1 MAYIPGTHTAADQM
15 RAVETVCPSCGGQ
28 GMSVFYETRQVPVH
42 SVLLFP
48 TQQQAV
54 EYPRGDI
61 ELGVCPRCGFISN
74 VVFDASKHEYSERY
88 EETQGFSQTFQA
100 FHRALATR
108 LIEEYDLRQKT
119 VIEIGCGKGEFLTL
133 LCELGEN
140 TGIGFDPA
148 YVEERNVS
156 PAKDR
161 MTFIRD
167 FYSERYSHVHGDFV
181 VCKMTLEHIP
191 NVREFIGT
199 VRRSLGDRLQTRV
212 FFQIPNMLR
221 IFGEA
226 AFWDIYYE
234 HCSYFSPGS
243 LARLFR
249 SCDFEVLHLETQ
261 YADQYL
267 MIEAMPGARGDGRPL
282 PMEES
287 PESLLEE
294 VRAFMPRAVQVIS
307 QWRQRIVELHAAGK
321 RTVIW
326 GGGSKGVTFLT
337 TLELGQEIAFAVD
350 VNPYRSGTFLGR
362 TGHEIVAPESLVSS
376 KPDAVIVMNPVY
388 CKEIQEELDRL
399 GIVAEVLPIHDLDAL
414 PEGAQR

>member
-1 MAYIPGTHTAADQM
+1 M
-15 RAVETVCPSCGGQ
+15 E
-28 GMSVFYETRQVPVH
+28 VFYETRQVPVH

-48 TQQQAV
+48 TRERAV
-54 EYPRGDI
+54 DYPRGDI

-74 VVFDASKHEYSERY
+74 VVFDPSKHEYSQRY
-88 EETQGFSQTFQA
+88 EETQGFSPTFQA

-108 LIEEYDLRQKT
+108 LIEDYNLRDKT

-133 LCELGEN
+133 LCELGNN
-140 TGIGFDPA
+140 TGVGFDPA
-148 YVEERNVS
+148 YVEERNAS

-161 MTFIRD
+161 MSFIQD

-199 VRRSLGDRLQTRV
+199 VRRSLGDRRTTRV
-212 FFQIPNMLR
+212 FFQIPNMIR
-221 IFGEA
+221 IFREA

-234 HCSYFSPGS
+234 HCSYFSPGA

-249 SCDFEVLHLETQ
+249 ACDFEVLNIETQ

-267 MIEAMPGARGDGRPL
+267 MIEAMPGARGDGHPL
-282 PMEES
+282 PLEET
-287 PESLLEE
+287 PETVLEE

-307 QWRQRIVELHAAGK
+307 GWRKRIEDLHTAGK
-321 RTVIW
+321 RVVIW

-337 TLELGQEIAFAVD
+337 TLEVADEVAYAVD

-362 TGHEIVAPESLVSS
+362 TGHEIVAPEFLASYR
-376 KPDAVIVMNPVY
+376 PDAVIVMNPVY
-388 CKEIQEELDRL
+388 CGEIQDDLNRL
-399 GIVAEVLPIHDLDAL
+399 GLSAELLPIHEL
-414 PEGAQR
+414 EGQSAGKVQP